1 MFFTVFVHLQFLCY
15 DRMVHNYLCHQ
26 CLSPEEFKSHSWWGV
41 LDTTLCDQVCQTV
54 ASLGTPV
61 SSTNKTD
68 RHNIT
73 EILLKVV
80 LNTIALTLP
89 SCVVSCNPFISSL
102 HPDDHKMSCILNSS
116 RLKNIRTGNSVWLK
130 LHFYL

>member
-1 MFFTVFVHLQFLCY
+1 MPSVPITT
-15 DRMVHNYLCHQ
+15 
-26 CLSPEEFKSHSWWGV
+26 EEFKSHSWGGV
-41 LDTTLCDQVCQTV
+41 LDTTLCDQVCHRQWQV
-54 ASLGTPV
+54 WFSLGTPV

-89 SCVVSCNPFISSL
+89 SCVVSCNPFINSL

-116 RLKNIRTGNSVWLK
+116 RLKNIRTGNSFLPINIQLIIIISSK
-130 LHFYL
+130 NNLFLPQ